1 MKKLPIG
8 VQDYKKIIEGD
19 YVYVDKTKY
28 IYELISSEVPIFL
41 SRPRRFGKSLTI
53 STLYYIF
60 KGEKELFRGTYIYDK
75 WDFKEYPV
83 IKISLL
89 DVVSETENDLKE
101 GLLRIIKK
109 EAKKYNLSLESNH
122 FKYSFDELIITLSE
136 KKGEKVVILVDEYE
150 KPILDNVTNKEKAER
165 YREILRDFYVTIK
178 SKDEY
183 IKFVF
188 MTGITKFT
196 KTGVFSALN
205 NLNDISLNKKYSQML
220 GYTQEELEY
229 YFKEHIEETA
239 REIGMGKEE
248 LIENLKEYYNGFSF
262 DGRRSVYNPFS
273 ILRFFEE
280 REFKNYWFESGSPSF
295 LYEYIKGRKVTYE
308 ELVKYP
314 VSAMDFTT
322 REIED
327 ANANIF
333 FAQAGYL
340 TFKGVKKIGLREKY
354 ILDYPNIEV
363 RNSFSKLILEAN
375 YGIEGTE
382 EIENRIYEKIEK
394 GEIKGLIEEIKRI
407 ISSIPYNLHRGEE
420 RYYHSLI
427 YTIIASAGVNVTA
440 EELTSIGRSD
450 IVIEERGKV
459 YIFEIKIDKGARE
472 GIRQIKE
479 KRYYEKYVGKE
490 IYLIGIKISSKERNI
505 EEYVIEKVGG

>member
-8 VQDYKKIIEGD
+8 VQDYREIVEEN

-28 IYELISSEVPIFL
+28 LYDLMTSGKFYFL

-75 WDFKEYPV
+75 WDFKEYPIIKLDMSDNTLSTYEKFLESLHNKFNELYSKHGLQATTDDLPTMFGNLITELNAKYRERVV
-83 IKISLL
+83 ILIDEYEAPIL
-89 DVVSETENDLKE
+89 EHINN
-101 GLLRIIKK
+101 KK
-109 EAKKYNLSLESNH
+109 EAEKIRSFLREFYKK
-122 FKYSFDELIITLSE
+122 
-136 KKGEKVVILVDEYE
+136 
-150 KPILDNVTNKEKAER
+150 
-165 YREILRDFYVTIK
+165 IK
-178 SKDEY
+178 TKDEY

-505 EEYVIEKVGG
+505 EEYVIEKINK